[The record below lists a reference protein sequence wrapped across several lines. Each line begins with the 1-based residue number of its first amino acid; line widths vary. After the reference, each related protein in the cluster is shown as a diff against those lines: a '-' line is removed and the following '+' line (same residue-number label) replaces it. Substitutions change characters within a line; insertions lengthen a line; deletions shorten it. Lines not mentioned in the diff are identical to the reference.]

1 MLEQILV
8 LLPQVLFDGFI
19 LGFIYAMI
27 ALGYTMVYG
36 VLELINFAH
45 SEIFMIGAVAGVEV
59 FRYLAPLI
67 PNGYLLLLVAVVV
80 GAAVAGLTA
89 ILVERMAYRPLRR
102 RGTTN
107 RLVPLVTAIGVSF
120 FLQDLVRLIE
130 GLWHNEFFLRM
141 RTIPDLEGSF
151 TLFGGAIFIQ
161 TKSVIVIV
169 VSVLMLWGLTY
180 LVNRTKLGMAIRA
193 VAQDLT
199 TASLMGINPDQ
210 IISRTFLIGGALG
223 GVAGVLFA
231 LIYTTINPYVGFLP
245 GIKAFT
251 AAVLGGIGN
260 IPGAMLGGLV
270 LGQLENFFGTYL
282 PILTAG
288 NFGTE
293 YKDVVAFLILVFIL
307 LFRPQG
313 LLGQMVK
320 EKV

>member
-19 LGFIYAMI
+19 LGCIYAMI

-36 VLELINFAH
+36 VLALINFAH

-293 YKDVVAFLILVFIL
+293 YKDVVAFLILIFIL

>member
-1 MLEQILV
+1 
-8 LLPQVLFDGFI
+8 
-19 LGFIYAMI
+19 
-27 ALGYTMVYG
+27 
-36 VLELINFAH
+36 
-45 SEIFMIGAVAGVEV
+45 
-59 FRYLAPLI
+59 
-67 PNGYLLLLVAVVV
+67 
-80 GAAVAGLTA
+80 
-89 ILVERMAYRPLRR
+89 
-102 RGTTN
+102 
-107 RLVPLVTAIGVSF
+107 
-120 FLQDLVRLIE
+120 
-130 GLWHNEFFLRM
+130 
-141 RTIPDLEGSF
+141 
-151 TLFGGAIFIQ
+151 
-161 TKSVIVIV
+161 
-169 VSVLMLWGLTY
+169 MLWGLTY

-193 VAQDLT
+193 VAQDLS
-199 TASLMGINPDQ
+199 TASLMGINPDL

-293 YKDVVAFLILVFIL
+293 YKDVVAFLILIFIL